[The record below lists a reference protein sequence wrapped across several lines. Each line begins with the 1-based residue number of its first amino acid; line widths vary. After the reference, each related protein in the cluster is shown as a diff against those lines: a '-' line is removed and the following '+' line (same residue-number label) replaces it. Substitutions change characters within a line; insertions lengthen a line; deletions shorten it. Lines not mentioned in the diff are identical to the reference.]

1 MKKILSVL
9 LALTMSLSLTT
20 MAWADGGKG
29 SAANP
34 YTLAEFNAM
43 TRADY
48 KAAQETNTGT
58 IYVTVGDLTYTA
70 GAFTLG
76 NGVRDDTPGQAPDHS
91 KMNAYGENGYL
102 GEQNDGANG
111 HTVIFVNGTI
121 TSGSTGYESIDSV
134 PAESS
139 LLLAVPAYTT
149 VKFEGI
155 TFNNVFSFNYQL
167 YTSPWSQLGGLEF
180 KDCTFNG
187 IIVGAIASQSL
198 TFDHCTFANYTNS
211 VSANN
216 SNPTWIRPAY
226 GNWTKEDNEGQ
237 GGDFRSL
244 TSIVFKNNTVTST
257 RPVKFE
263 RIAQWEMNTTVT
275 VTGNSFDISAQ
286 NGDTSTKNIGLYL
299 GADAK
304 FALVMDSNTKS
315 GNTAALV
322 TAVYKDAPGLPEGS
336 TVKDSSGSPVE
347 LPGQVW
353 KSNESLTLETQYDA
367 MVNGTLYA
375 NLSDAI
381 AAAGQGET
389 VKLMRSK
396 RYTDDLTIDSNI
408 TIDLNGKNVVFT
420 SNNGLTISAG
430 KTLTLKDEAG
440 EGSIRGINGTV
451 VAAEG
456 STLVVDDGVY
466 TVVAKTPVTPVDPA
480 PVVDPT
486 PEPTRP
492 VRPEHPA
499 RRYPTGTTTATGTET
514 AGTDITSAKTFDA
527 GIALYIGMSALS
539 LSGSVLLLGKKKEF

>member
-1 MKKILSVL
+1 
-9 LALTMSLSLTT
+9 
-20 MAWADGGKG
+20 
-29 SAANP
+29 
-34 YTLAEFNAM
+34 
-43 TRADY
+43 
-48 KAAQETNTGT
+48 
-58 IYVTVGDLTYTA
+58 
-70 GAFTLG
+70 
-76 NGVRDDTPGQAPDHS
+76 
-91 KMNAYGENGYL
+91 
-102 GEQNDGANG
+102 
-111 HTVIFVNGTI
+111 
-121 TSGSTGYESIDSV
+121 
-134 PAESS
+134 
-139 LLLAVPAYTT
+139 
-149 VKFEGI
+149 
-155 TFNNVFSFNYQL
+155 
-167 YTSPWSQLGGLEF
+167 
-180 KDCTFNG
+180 
-187 IIVGAIASQSL
+187 
-198 TFDHCTFANYTNS
+198 
-211 VSANN
+211 
-216 SNPTWIRPAY
+216 
-226 GNWTKEDNEGQ
+226 
-237 GGDFRSL
+237 
-244 TSIVFKNNTVTST
+244 
-257 RPVKFE
+257 
-263 RIAQWEMNTTVT
+263 
-275 VTGNSFDISAQ
+275 
-286 NGDTSTKNIGLYL
+286 
-299 GADAK
+299 
-304 FALVMDSNTKS
+304 MDSNTKS

-514 AGTDITSAKTFDA
+514 AGTDITSAKTFYA